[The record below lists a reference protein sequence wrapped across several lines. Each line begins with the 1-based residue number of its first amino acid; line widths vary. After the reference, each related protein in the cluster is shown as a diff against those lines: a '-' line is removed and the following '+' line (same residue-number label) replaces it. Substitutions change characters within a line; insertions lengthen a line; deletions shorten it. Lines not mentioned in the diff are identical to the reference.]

1 MNKTTT
7 LRFALI
13 TCVCTLLLFSHCT
26 TKKKDS
32 CSNGILDGVETEID
46 CGGASC
52 TACPTPA
59 TLSATL
65 SGLNYNAS
73 TINCERSGSHH
84 IQSYGGSTGID
95 FSFTITA
102 LNTPLPV
109 SDGNFFGGGDGYY
122 FQLGDTGTV
131 VVTAHDEVKKIIS
144 GRFSFSG
151 TSNNSQVTKSQV
163 QSGRFDNVRYT
174 DY

>member
-1 MNKTTT
+1 MNRTTT
-7 LRFALI
+7 TRFALL
-13 TCVCTLLLFSHCT
+13 TCVCALLLFSNCAT
-26 TKKKDS
+26 EKKDN
-32 CSNGILDGVETEID
+32 CSNGIQDGVETEID

-52 TACPTPA
+52 TACPPPG
-59 TLSATL
+59 TLSAIL

-73 TINCERSGSHH
+73 TIDCERSGSHR
-84 IQSYGGSTGID
+84 ITSYAGGSAID

-109 SDGNFFGGGDGYY
+109 SDGTFYGGGGNFY

-131 VVTAHDEVKKIIS
+131 VVTAHDEVKQIIS

-151 TSNNSQVTKSQV
+151 TTSNSQGTKSQV

>member
-1 MNKTTT
+1 MKRTTT
-7 LRFALI
+7 LRFALASCI
-13 TCVCTLLLFSHCT
+13 CALLLFSNCKT
-26 TKKKDS
+26 EKKDT
-32 CSNGILDGVETEID
+32 CNNGIQDGLETEID
-46 CGGASC
+46 CGGSSC
-52 TACPTPA
+52 AACPPPA

-73 TINCERSGSHH
+73 TIDCERNGSHS
-84 IQSYGGSTGID
+84 IQSYGTSSGID

-109 SDGNFFGGGDGYY
+109 SAGNFYGDGNGYN

-151 TSNNSQVTKSQV
+151 TSSNSQGTKSQV

-174 DY
+174 DN